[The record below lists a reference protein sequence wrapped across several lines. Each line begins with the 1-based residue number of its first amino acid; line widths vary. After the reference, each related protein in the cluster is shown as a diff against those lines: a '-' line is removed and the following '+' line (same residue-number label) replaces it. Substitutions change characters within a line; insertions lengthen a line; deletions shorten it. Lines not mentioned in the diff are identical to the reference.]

1 MHEVDSSAGDATLAG
16 ILYSRESVRELT
28 ARKAI
33 GMFACQRRLQ
43 RAFQICKAVNNLGSP
58 KVPQRHAMS
67 IYRRCHGIHSL
78 PFSSIVAPFVATI
91 IQHEVMRRVFQE
103 SLGICKQ
110 RKQQRYAINGVEKP
124 NTNAKYINR
133 SKSTLRWPTRKL
145 TRRSSR
151 SAFSFQIPST
161 STSSHTSPVRQLD
174 STCPSLALGCR
185 SC

>member
-1 MHEVDSSAGDATLAG
+1 MGCRFGNVHQSSRLPS
-16 ILYSRESVRELT
+16 LCSSYQQSRVS
-28 ARKAI
+28 KASR
-33 GMFACQRRLQ
+33 GQFTHYA
-43 RAFQICKAVNNLGSP
+43 AFVWGKYVL
-58 KVPQRHAMS
+58 
-67 IYRRCHGIHSL
+67 IHFC
-78 PFSSIVAPFVATI
+78 PFSSIVTCSEATI